1 MVPARAWLEAFD
13 SGDSA
18 MDNDALMKRQIPGF
32 DVPAGDADLILYA
45 LAVGASLDRAGH
57 VNLGRVY
64 EKGIRPL
71 PTFYTLAA
79 WKQPGW
85 LFDLGV
91 VREGLVHVR
100 EVLEVHRAL
109 TPGTTL
115 RVEPRLIEAAN
126 LDAGKGVA
134 ISSGTRITD
143 KADGALLAETRS
155 ILLCR
160 KNATIEGAPRARKT
174 ERFGV
179 PSGLPGEI
187 VPWSVRADQAA
198 LYRLCG
204 DFNPIHI
211 DPRASAAIGFEEP
224 LLHGLCTF
232 GALCAAVEDRSL
244 VGRGKTVTELQ
255 ADFLAPVFGGD
266 QLEFRLFEG
275 AQGLDFAA
283 SGRGDSTVMCGKMK
297 LSANSHSENC

>member
-1 MVPARAWLEAFD
+1 
-13 SGDSA
+13 
-18 MDNDALMKRQIPGF
+18 MDNDTLMNRPIPGF
-32 DVPAGDADLILYA
+32 DVPSGDSDLILYA
-45 LAVGASLDRAGH
+45 LAVGASLDREGS

-79 WKQPGW
+79 WKQSGW

-115 RVEPRLIEAAN
+115 RVEPRLIEAVN
-126 LDAGKGVA
+126 LDAGKGVVV
-134 ISSGTRITD
+134 SSGTRITD
-143 KADGALLAETRS
+143 KADGTLLAETRS

-160 KNATIEGAPRARKT
+160 KNERIEGAPRAAKT
-174 ERFGV
+174 ERFPV
-179 PSGLPGEI
+179 PRELPGEI
-187 VPWSVRADQAA
+187 LPWRVREDQAA
-198 LYRLCG
+198 MYRLCG
-204 DFNPIHI
+204 DYNPIHI
-211 DPRASAAIGFEEP
+211 DPEASAAIGFPEP

-244 VGRGKTVTELQ
+244 VGRGRTVTEFQ

-266 QLEFRLFEG
+266 QVEFRLFGG
-275 AQGLDFAA
+275 AESLDFAA
-283 SGRGDSTVMCGKMK
+283 FGRGDSSVMSGKMK
-297 LSANSHSENC
+297 LSVKSNSENC